1 MDFTSLH
8 IEKSYI
14 NHGDYNLVNNLV
26 CPALKL
32 SVLYRRS
39 VGFFS
44 SNVLSLILKSIPE
57 FVRNNGKIQMIVSP
71 MLSKEDI
78 ETITL
83 GYKTKEQVV
92 NNSFFNELNEEL
104 VKFSDDNL
112 ETLYQL
118 IVRGILDFK
127 IATLRDRAG
136 MYHDKLGI
144 LTDKEGNHIVFY
156 GSANSS
162 LNGYQNN
169 YEKVRVFKSWAFEDR
184 ESIQDEI
191 EEFDN
196 LWKNR
201 NEYVEVYDFMDSIK
215 QSVLQ
220 EVEHRKTNPNKEPIE
235 LYDYQKEA
243 IGEWVKNG
251 YRGFYVMAT
260 GTGKTWTAI
269 YSAKELYKQNKVL
282 TVIAAPYKHLVKQW
296 AEDVQKVYRNATI
309 ILISSEN
316 PTWYSEAR
324 QAVISQQYDEN
335 KQVILIT
342 TIKSF
347 HSEKFAHVIDMSL
360 KDKLLIVDEAH
371 RFTKRADSLQKT
383 YKYMLGLSATPV
395 NGKNNEAG
403 IDIVNFFGG
412 QVFCLPIEVAL
423 DKNFLVKYNYHPIF
437 VDATE
442 DEERKFN
449 NISAQ
454 MAACFRNGVLI
465 DKDRFLKCARARIR
479 LIAMAEEKT
488 ERIDELIK
496 AVDVQDHFVVYC
508 GDGRLYDDDNEEVR
522 HIQFVK
528 KRIDKLGLKASQF
541 TATED
546 INRRM
551 QLVDMFNENEIDAL
565 VAIRC
570 LDEGI
575 NIPSIKS
582 ALILASND
590 DYREFVQRRGRIL
603 RKYEKTN
610 KKSAD
615 IYDVV
620 VLPSTATPKLA
631 LIELRRFYEYARLAT
646 NHEEQM
652 KKLYELLDNYGLTI
666 DDIKLYT
673 EIDEEGELDE

>member
-1 MDFTSLH
+1 MNFKELN

-14 NHGDYNLVNNLV
+14 NQGDYNLVNNLI

-44 SNVLSLILKSIPE
+44 SDVLSLLMKAIPE

-71 MLSKEDI
+71 MLNSDDVEA
-78 ETITL
+78 ITL
-83 GYKTKEQVV
+83 GYETKETLV
-92 NNSFFNELNEEL
+92 NKSFFNNFNEEIL
-104 VKFSDDNL
+104 KFSDENL
-112 ETLYQL
+112 DMLYQL

-127 IATLRDRAG
+127 VATLRDKAG

-144 LTDKEGNHIVFY
+144 LTDKDNNHIVFY

-169 YEKVRVFKSWAFEDR
+169 YEKVRVVKSWVEN
-184 ESIQDEI
+184 ETGSIQDEI

-196 LWKNR
+196 LWNNR
-201 NEYVEVYDFMDSIK
+201 NKYVEVYDFMDSIK
-215 QSVLQ
+215 KSVVK
-220 EVEHRKTNPNKEPIE
+220 EVENRKLTAKKEPIE
-235 LYDYQKEA
+235 LYDYQKNA
-243 IGEWVKNG
+243 IEEWIKNG

-269 YSAKELYKQNKVL
+269 YSAKELYSHNKVL

-296 AEDVQKVYRNATI
+296 AEDVKRVFRNATI
-309 ILISSEN
+309 ILVSSEN
-316 PTWYSEAR
+316 TEWYSEAI
-324 QAVISQQYDEN
+324 QAIIQQKYDSE

-347 HSEKFAHVIDMSL
+347 NSSRFGRVIAQSN

-371 RFTKRADSLQKT
+371 RFTSRDESLKTT

-403 IDIVNFFGG
+403 IEIVNFFGG
-412 QVFCLPIEVAL
+412 QVFALPIEIAL
-423 DKNFLVKYNYHPIF
+423 EKKFLVPYNYHSIF
-437 VDATE
+437 VNATE
-442 DEERKFN
+442 EEESKFN
-449 NISAQ
+449 NLSAQ
-454 MAACFRNGVLI
+454 MAACFKNGILV
-465 DKDRFLKCARARIR
+465 DKDKFLKCARARIR
-479 LIAMAEEKT
+479 VIAMAEEKKDK
-488 ERIDELIK
+488 IDYLINQVEIK
-496 AVDVQDHFVVYC
+496 DHFVVYC
-508 GDGRLYDDDNEEVR
+508 GDGRLFDDNSEEEIR

-528 KRIDKLGLKASQF
+528 NHLNKLGYKASQF

-551 QLVDMFNENEIDAL
+551 ELVEMFNDKEIDAL

-603 RKYEKTN
+603 RKYPN

-620 VLPSTATPKLA
+620 VLPSSGTPKMA
-631 LIELRRFYEYARLAT
+631 LIELRRYYEYARLAT
-646 NHEEQM
+646 NSEEELT
-652 KKLYELLDNYGLTI
+652 KLNELLTDYGLKL

-673 EIDEEGELDE
+673 EIEVEGELDE

>member
-1 MDFTSLH
+1 MNFKELN

-14 NHGDYNLVNNLV
+14 NQGDYNLVNNLI

-44 SNVLSLILKSIPE
+44 SDVLSLLMKAIPE

-71 MLSKEDI
+71 MLNSDDVEA
-78 ETITL
+78 ITL
-83 GYKTKEQVV
+83 GYETKETLV
-92 NNSFFNELNEEL
+92 NKSFFNNFNEEIL
-104 VKFSDDNL
+104 KFSDENL
-112 ETLYQL
+112 DMLYQL

-127 IATLRDRAG
+127 VATLRDKAG

-144 LTDKEGNHIVFY
+144 LTDKDNNRIVFY

-169 YEKVRVFKSWAFEDR
+169 YEKVRVVKSWVEN
-184 ESIQDEI
+184 ETGSIQDEI

-196 LWKNR
+196 LWNNR
-201 NEYVEVYDFMDSIK
+201 NKYVEVYDFMDSIK
-215 QSVLQ
+215 KSVVK
-220 EVEHRKTNPNKEPIE
+220 EVENRKLTAKKEPIE
-235 LYDYQKEA
+235 LYDYQKNA
-243 IGEWVKNG
+243 IEEWIKNG

-269 YSAKELYKQNKVL
+269 YSAKELYSHNKVL

-296 AEDVQKVYRNATI
+296 AEDVKRVFRNATI
-309 ILISSEN
+309 ILVSSEN
-316 PTWYSEAR
+316 TEWYSEAI
-324 QAVISQQYDEN
+324 QAIIQQKYDSE

-347 HSEKFAHVIDMSL
+347 NSSRFGRVIAQSN

-371 RFTKRADSLQKT
+371 RFTSRDESLKTT

-403 IDIVNFFGG
+403 IEIVNFFGG
-412 QVFCLPIEVAL
+412 QVFALPIEIAL
-423 DKNFLVKYNYHPIF
+423 EKKFLVPYNYHSIF
-437 VDATE
+437 VNATE
-442 DEERKFN
+442 EEESKFN
-449 NISAQ
+449 NLSAQ
-454 MAACFRNGVLI
+454 MAACFKNGILV
-465 DKDRFLKCARARIR
+465 DKDKFLKCARARIR
-479 LIAMAEEKT
+479 VIAMAEEKKDK
-488 ERIDELIK
+488 IDYLINQVEIK
-496 AVDVQDHFVVYC
+496 DHFVVYC
-508 GDGRLYDDDNEEVR
+508 GDGRLFDDNSEEEIR

-528 KRIDKLGLKASQF
+528 NHLNKLGYKASQF

-551 QLVDMFNENEIDAL
+551 ELVEMFNDKEIDAL

-603 RKYEKTN
+603 RKYPN

-620 VLPSTATPKLA
+620 VLPSSGTPKMA
-631 LIELRRFYEYARLAT
+631 LIELRRYYEYARLAT
-646 NHEEQM
+646 NSEEELT
-652 KKLYELLDNYGLTI
+652 KLNELLTDYGLKL

-673 EIDEEGELDE
+673 EIEVEGELDE

>member
-1 MDFTSLH
+1 MDFKSLH

-44 SNVLSLILKSIPE
+44 SDVLSLILKSIPD

-71 MLSKEDI
+71 MLSKDDI

-83 GYKTKEQVV
+83 GYQTKEQII
-92 NNSFFNELNEEL
+92 NKSFFSEFNEEL

-118 IVRGILDFK
+118 IVRGVLDFK
-127 IATLRDRAG
+127 IATLRDKMG

-169 YEKVRVFKSWAFEDR
+169 YEKVRVVKSWISEDK
-184 ESIQDEI
+184 ESIEDEI
-191 EEFDN
+191 NEFDN
-196 LWKNR
+196 LWNNR
-201 NEYVEVYDFMDSIK
+201 NEYVEVYDFMESIK

-243 IGEWVKNG
+243 IGKWVENG

-316 PTWYSEAR
+316 PSWYAEAR
-324 QAVISQQYDEN
+324 QAIIAQQYDKD

-347 HSEKFAHVIDMSL
+347 YSDKFAHVIDMST

-371 RFTKRADSLQKT
+371 RFTNRNESLQKT
-383 YKYMLGLSATPV
+383 YKYMLGLSATPI

-403 IDIVNFFGG
+403 LDIINFFGG
-412 QVFCLPIEVAL
+412 QVFSLPIEVAL
-423 DKNFLVKYNYHPIF
+423 AKNFLVKYNYHPVF
-437 VDATE
+437 VYATE
-442 DEERKFN
+442 DEEKKFN
-449 NISAQ
+449 SISSQ
-454 MAACFRNGVLI
+454 MAACFKNGSLV

-479 LIAMAEEKT
+479 LIAMADEKM
-488 ERIDELIK
+488 EKIDSLIK
-496 AVDVQDHFVVYC
+496 SVEVLDHFVVYC
-508 GDGRLYDDDNEEVR
+508 GDGRLYDTDNDGIR

-528 KRIDKLGLKASQF
+528 ERIDKLGLKASQF

-603 RKYEKTN
+603 RKYKRTN
-610 KKSAD
+610 KQSAD

-620 VLPSTATPKLA
+620 VLPSTNTPKLA

-646 NHEEQM
+646 NSEEQLN
-652 KKLYELLDNYGLTI
+652 KLNELLEEYGLTLE
-666 DDIKLYT
+666 DIKLYT
-673 EIDEEGELDE
+673 EIDEEVDLDD

>member
-14 NHGDYNLVNNLV
+14 NQGDNNLVNNLV
-26 CPALKL
+26 CPALKCA
-32 SVLYRRS
+32 VLYRRS

-44 SNVLSLILKSIPE
+44 SDVLSLILTSIPD
-57 FVRNNGKIQMIVSP
+57 FVKNKGKIQMIVSP

-83 GYKTKEQVV
+83 GYQTKEQVV
-92 NNSFFNELNEEL
+92 NKLFIRDLTEEL

-118 IVRGILDFK
+118 IARGFLDFK
-127 IATLRDRAG
+127 IATLKNNTG

-169 YEKVRVFKSWAFEDR
+169 YEKVRVVKSWVSADR
-184 ESIQDEI
+184 ENIEDEI
-191 EEFDN
+191 KEFDN
-196 LWKNR
+196 LWNNQ
-201 NEYVEVYDFMDSIK
+201 NEFVQVYDFMDSIK
-215 QSVLQ
+215 KSVLQ
-220 EVEHRKTNPNKEPIE
+220 EVEHRKHNPNKEPIE

-243 IGEWVKNG
+243 IDKWVKNG

-324 QAVISQQYDEN
+324 QAIISQQYDED

-347 HSEKFAHVIDMSL
+347 YSSKFSHVIKMSL
-360 KDKLLIVDEAH
+360 KDKILIVDEAH
-371 RFTKRADSLQKT
+371 RFTNRPESLKKI

-395 NGKNNEAG
+395 NGKNNETG
-403 IDIVNFFGG
+403 LDIVNFFGG
-412 QVFCLPIEVAL
+412 QVFNLPIEVAL
-423 DKNFLVKYNYHPIF
+423 EKNFLVKYYYHPIF
-437 VDATE
+437 VSANE
-442 DEERKFN
+442 DEEKRFN
-449 NISAQ
+449 NISSQ
-454 MAACFRNGVLI
+454 MAGCFRNGVLV
-465 DKDRFLKCARARIR
+465 DKDRFLKCSRARIR

-488 ERIDELIK
+488 NRIDELINS
-496 AVDVQDHFVVYC
+496 VDVKDHFVVYC
-508 GDGRLYDDDNEEVR
+508 GDGRLYDDNNEEIR

-528 KRIDKLGLKASQF
+528 ERINKLGLKASQF

-551 QLVDMFNENEIDAL
+551 ELVDMFNENEIDAL

-603 RKYEKTN
+603 RKYKKTN
-610 KKSAD
+610 KQSAD
-615 IYDVV
+615 IYDVI
-620 VLPSTATPKLA
+620 VLPSTNIPKMA

-646 NHEEQM
+646 NHEEQLN
-652 KKLYELLDNYGLTI
+652 KLYELLANYGLTLE
-666 DDIKLYT
+666 DIKLYT